1 MPEQTNLV
9 HGKIKWLKY
18 NIDEQGFTLIEI
30 LVVLFLCSIVALPAF
45 YQWQQQV
52 KRLQLIDAARQ
63 TAEFIYSNLM
73 EGIYLNQHRIMT
85 VSFTSKEWHLV
96 VTDAGTAQQIS
107 QFKGEKFERIELKHA
122 SRQSIHFYGRQGT
135 SSPFRIELNNE
146 SDQIS
151 VIISSAGRVR
161 SCSPQIL
168 AGVPKC

>member
-1 MPEQTNLV
+1 MLEKTSLIQ
-9 HGKIKWLKY
+9 GKVKWLK
-18 NIDEQGFTLIEI
+18 NNVDEQGFTLIEI

-73 EGIYLNQHRIMT
+73 EGIYLNQHRIVT
-85 VSFTSKEWHLV
+85 VNFTAKEWRLV
-96 VTDAGTAQQIS
+96 VIDAETAQEIS
-107 QFKGEKFERIELKHA
+107 QFKGDKFESIELKYA
-122 SRQSIHFYGRQGT
+122 SRELIHFYGRQGT
-135 SSPFRIELNNE
+135 SSPFRIELSNE

-151 VIISSAGRVR
+151 VIISSSGRVR
-161 SCSPQIL
+161 SCSQQTL

>member
-1 MPEQTNLV
+1 MAEQASLIQ
-9 HGKIKWLKY
+9 GKVKWLKS
-18 NIDEQGFTLIEI
+18 NVDELGFTLIEI
-30 LVVLFLCSIVALPAF
+30 MVVLFLCSIVALPAF

-85 VSFTSKEWHLV
+85 ASSTSKEWQLV
-96 VTDAGTAQQIS
+96 VTDADAAQQIS
-107 QFKGEKFERIELKHA
+107 QFKGDKFERIELKHA

-135 SSPFRIELNNE
+135 SSPFRIELSNE

-161 SCSPQIL
+161 SCSQQTL